1 MSTKDLVFLLQTA
14 VFGSI
19 GFMAI
24 SWGREKAKTEAAM
37 FAWLFLGVISLLIMV
52 DGWVRFVNKEETGGR
67 EEKRLYQP
75 LDPFD
80 PNNGFYV
87 VPEKAILLRREDDEL
102 A

>member
-52 DGWVRFVNKEETGGR
+52 DGWVRFVINEEIDRR
-67 EEKRLYQP
+67 EQQRLYQP